1 MSITA
6 ALSAIA
12 KYVFPDEVPH
22 GYYNMNPG
30 FMDATKKTDAA
41 MGESYRFTVAYSQG
55 AAGSASYAVAT
66 AIASTMLYQRFTV
79 TSVTDYA
86 IARMNGEDWEKL
98 SGDRGA
104 VVDAWKDRVDG
115 AYQEAFRSLAFNY
128 FGDGTGR
135 RGIVSSGQ
143 ATATLVLGTA
153 AATPE
158 RSQIANF
165 YPGQYIVASATSTGA
180 LRDSGASEVVAGVD
194 RKAGTLTSTSAA
206 WNTVIT
212 ALGAG
217 DSLFR
222 RGDAQNNGGVAVVP
236 TGMGQWVVGGAS
248 PAALFGAT
256 RTVDPVLLA
265 GQANDATGLDMAEAV
280 LQLCMDVSV
289 NNNDDE
295 KVFYCNPAD
304 KVNLVKLLE
313 ARARYTRPQQKT
325 SATVGVD
332 TIEFESD
339 SGPVKLKGDV
349 NVPLRQGFL
358 LSPKRCEV
366 ISVGGTPKPL
376 KQDGQLVRARDGFD
390 AYEMR
395 VGSYVQFAN
404 RLPGAC
410 GRVYNW
416 GV

>member
-12 KYVFPDEVPH
+12 KYVFPTDVPH
-22 GYYNMNPG
+22 GYYAMNPG

-55 AAGSASYAVAT
+55 AAGSAQYSVAT

-98 SGDRGA
+98 SGDKGA

-115 AYQEAFRSLAFNY
+115 AYQEAFRSLAFNF
-128 FGDGTGR
+128 FGDGSGQ
-135 RGIVSSGQ
+135 RGIVSAIS
-143 ATATLVLGTA
+143 TNTLTLGTA

-158 RSQIANF
+158 RSRVTNF
-165 YPGQYIVASATSTGA
+165 YPGMYVTAAATSTGA
-180 LRDSGASEVVAGVD
+180 LRNAGASEVVAQID
-194 RKAGTLTSTSAA
+194 RKAGTLTSTNANWTTSIAA
-206 WNTVIT
+206 L
-212 ALGAG
+212 AAG

-222 RGDAQNNGGVAVVP
+222 RGDEQNGGGVAVVP
-236 TGMGQWVVGGAS
+236 TGMGQWVVGGS
-248 PAALFGAT
+248 TPAALFGAT

-265 GQANDATGLDMAEAV
+265 GTANDGTGLDMAEAV
-280 LQLCMDVSV
+280 LQLAQDVSV
-289 NNNDDE
+289 QNNDDT
-295 KVFYCNPAD
+295 KVFYCNPSD

-313 ARARYTRPQQKT
+313 ARARYTRPAQKT
-325 SATVGVD
+325 DATVGID

-339 SGPVKLKGDV
+339 SGPIKLKGDV
-349 NVPLRQGFL
+349 NVPLRSGFL
-358 LSPKRCEV
+358 LATNRCEV
-366 ISVGGTPKPL
+366 ISVGQTPKPL

-395 VGSYVQFAN
+395 IGSYVQFAN

-410 GRVYNW
+410 GRLFNW